1 MDFQQAFL
9 SALQSNTLLTRTFSI
24 KDYLPEAII
33 VPENIESNLPH
44 IQAYGNIHSVY
55 PYYYEISNLDSY
67 CLLFTESGS
76 GTLVIG
82 EDSYILDSTTIAII
96 NCKDKHKI
104 AIQHSPWDF
113 KIIFVNG
120 NTIPFL
126 YSTIVAMKGNIY
138 AYSLG
143 SDVPDLMQK
152 LFKQLVRSSD
162 KSFLLSK
169 FIINI
174 LIEIIIE
181 IEKLKE
187 ADHSVP
193 EYLDNIKNSF
203 DHYYQNSYTLAALE
217 QQYHINK
224 YKICR
229 DFTSHF
235 NISPI
240 QYLNQKRI
248 QIAKEALLTS
258 DKRINEIGRMVGIE
272 NTNNFIRLFKKQTG
286 VTPLDF
292 RKQPPADTIY

>member
-9 SALQSNTLLTRTFSI
+9 SALQSNTLLTKTFSI
-24 KDYLPEAII
+24 KDYLPEAIV
-33 VPENIESNLPH
+33 VPENIENNLPH

-76 GTLVIG
+76 GSLVIG
-82 EDSYILDSTTIAII
+82 DDSYILDSGTLAIM

-104 AIQHSPWDF
+104 AIHQSPWNF
-113 KIIFVNG
+113 KIIFING
-120 NTIPFL
+120 NMIPFL
-126 YSTIVAMKGNIY
+126 YSTIATTNGNIY
-138 AYSLG
+138 AYSPG
-143 SDVPDLMQK
+143 SDIPDLMQK
-152 LFKQLVRSSD
+152 LFKQLVKNSD

-174 LIEIIIE
+174 LLEIIME
-181 IEKLKE
+181 IDKLKE
-187 ADHSVP
+187 TDNSLP
-193 EYLDNIKNSF
+193 EYLNNIKISF
-203 DHYYQNSYTLAALE
+203 DSYYQNNYTLAALE
-217 QQYHINK
+217 QEYHVSK
-224 YKICR
+224 YRICR
-229 DFTSHF
+229 DFTEHF

-272 NTNNFIRLFKKQTG
+272 NTNNFIRLFKKITG

-292 RKQPPADTIY
+292 RKQPPADTSF